1 LTALVAITFTFLGYR
16 LSMQSVRI
24 SQRALETSQLSLQVG
39 QRAYLTVREGHV
51 DVAASGTGQQG
62 MVLALAVE
70 FENLGNT
77 PAAVN
82 EWSMTY
88 LVPRDAP
95 GGLLLPSKVTSLARL
110 PGLDSVARGPSKRL
124 LRLPAVGQ
132 IGQRSRKRLQVLDL
146 IGPVDLE
153 DRWKGRE
160 RELENFWAHAKA
172 FFWSK
177 VYLSFSGEL
186 QRRVR
191 TGAHHPMV
199 LGL

>member
-1 LTALVAITFTFLGYR
+1 
-16 LSMQSVRI
+16 
-24 SQRALETSQLSLQVG
+24 
-39 QRAYLTVREGHV
+39 
-51 DVAASGTGQQG
+51 

-82 EWSMTY
+82 EWSMTS

-153 DRWKGRE
+153 DRWRGRE

-177 VYLSFSGEL
+177 VYLSFSGNYSDVFGQVHTIQWCWGFRGE
-186 QRRVR
+186 
-191 TGAHHPMV
+191 TGSYWPEDCSDLLPLVEGAKSGNEPKSED
-199 LGL
+199 